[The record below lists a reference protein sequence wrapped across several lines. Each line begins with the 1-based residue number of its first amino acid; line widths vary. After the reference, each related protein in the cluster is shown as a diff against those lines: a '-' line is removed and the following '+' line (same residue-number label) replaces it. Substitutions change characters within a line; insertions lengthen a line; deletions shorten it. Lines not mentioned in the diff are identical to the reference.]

1 MREHKKLMAW
11 TYSLQFLGR
20 VNVKRNF
27 FFVSI
32 LEELSTNEF
41 YHILTMTLDILTLDI
56 LTRSFIWCLVEWRK
70 GKEV

>member
-20 VNVKRNF
+20 VNVKGNF

-32 LEELSTNEF
+32 LEELNTDEF
-41 YHILTMTLDILTLDI
+41 YHILTMALDI
-56 LTRSFIWCLVEWRK
+56 LTRSFIWCLVEWKK